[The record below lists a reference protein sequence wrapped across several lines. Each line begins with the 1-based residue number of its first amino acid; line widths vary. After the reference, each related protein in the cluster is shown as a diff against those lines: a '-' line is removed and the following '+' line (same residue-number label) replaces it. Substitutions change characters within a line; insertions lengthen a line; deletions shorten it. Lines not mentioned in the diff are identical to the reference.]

1 MADDLHTDAEAPEE
15 TPGAPPSDDDVVAMD
30 GDAPVAEDH
39 APEAADGSAGDAA
52 DVAADESTPLPPRR
66 LKIVAAVGAAV
77 LIADQASKWWA
88 LNRLQNGEIFD
99 LFWTLRFNL
108 FYNTGVAFSLGTD
121 SGLGPW
127 ISLLA
132 IGVVVAVSFGTTSRY
147 PLGAVASGLISGGA
161 LGNLMDRAFRGDD
174 GFLHGAVIDFIDAQ
188 WWPVFNVADAAIV
201 IGAILLVIASF
212 RVPQ

>member
-1 MADDLHTDAEAPEE
+1 MVDDLPTDTEAPEE
-15 TPGAPPSDDDVVAMD
+15 STDALTPDDEAPAASDGSTGAAADGADGSGEPGAPR
-30 GDAPVAEDH
+30 
-39 APEAADGSAGDAA
+39 
-52 DVAADESTPLPPRR
+52 PPRR
-66 LKIVAAVGAAV
+66 LKIVGAVAAAV

-88 LNRLQNGEIFD
+88 LGRLDDGQIVD

-108 FYNTGVAFSLGTD
+108 FSNTGVAFSLGTD

-132 IGVVVAVSFGTTSRY
+132 IGVSIAVSFGTTSRY

-161 LGNLMDRAFRGDD
+161 LGNLMDRAFRGDE
-174 GFLHGAVIDFIDAQ
+174 GFLHGAVIDFIDLQ

-201 IGAILLVIASF
+201 VGALLLVAASF